1 MGKLQSQPKFYKTY
15 TGSSG
20 SLEKIDAVFNW
31 QGPLFEVI
39 TPGLSICMDGAKPM
53 CKMSG
58 NIK

>member
-1 MGKLQSQPKFYKTY
+1 MGKLQSQPKFYQNY

-20 SLEKIDAVFNW
+20 GIEKIDAFFNW
-31 QGPLFEVI
+31 QGPLFEV